1 MEGRDNQ
8 TPNVEYRKDN
18 TLHVSYLG
26 HVSRIG
32 SERPGLINNDT
43 LPMRKTRVKPSPGVH
58 FHESD

>member
-1 MEGRDNQ
+1 MTCIMEGRDNQ

-32 SERPGLINNDT
+32 SERPGLMIHY
-43 LPMRKTRVKPSPGVH
+43 P
-58 FHESD
+58 